1 MHANRKTKDFVRSVD
16 QGDTH
21 VKILP
26 ELLRSMKNLLI
37 KSLLVSCVLL
47 PVPVVVHAECTI
59 KDFAIT
65 EFTPSAA
72 RESAGKL
79 SLHGVLVNNC
89 HTASAAQ
96 VEVQI
101 KDSAGNVLQSK
112 KAWPAGT
119 SNVTPGQTVQFD
131 LGRLFHYQADMA
143 SFTASI
149 VSVRAW

>member
-1 MHANRKTKDFVRSVD
+1 
-16 QGDTH
+16 
-21 VKILP
+21 
-26 ELLRSMKNLLI
+26 MKNLLI

-47 PVPVVVHAECTI
+47 PAPLVVYAECTI

-65 EFTPSAA
+65 EFAPSAS
-72 RESAGKL
+72 REMAGKL

-89 HTASAAQ
+89 TAASAAQ
-96 VEVQI
+96 VQVEI
-101 KDSAGNVLQSK
+101 KDSAGNVLQSR

-119 SNVTPGQTVQFD
+119 SNVTPGQAVQFD
-131 LGRLFHYQADMA
+131 VGRLFHYQPDMA

>member
-1 MHANRKTKDFVRSVD
+1 
-16 QGDTH
+16 
-21 VKILP
+21 
-26 ELLRSMKNLLI
+26 MKNLLI

-47 PVPVVVHAECTI
+47 PVPLIVNAECTV

-72 RESAGKL
+72 REMAGKL

-89 HTASAAQ
+89 TTASAAQ
-96 VEVQI
+96 IQVEI
-101 KDSAGNVLQSK
+101 KDSAGNVLQSR

-119 SNVTPGQTVQFD
+119 SNVTPGQAVPFD
-131 LGRLFHYQADMA
+131 LGRLFHSQPDMA

-149 VSVRAW
+149 VSVRSW